1 MNEVVRA
8 LPYGVSSGKSAVSR
22 QPDGNLLAET
32 IHVLLVDDERLSRLV
47 VGNLLK
53 KCNYKVTA
61 VSTGMQA
68 LEALRTNG
76 AGTFQLVLTD
86 VMMPDVD
93 GIELLR
99 HVRQDDSLGSVPVVM
114 MSANEH
120 PDTVFECI
128 RAGAED
134 YLLKPLTKKEVQY
147 IWQHVWRR
155 KHQPALRVSPQP
167 VQEQAARTETPFA
180 SQQPSSS
187 STRAQQPAQPAL
199 KAHHDNSD
207 QQQTDAAVAT
217 GEAQSAHAP
226 DMAASLES
234 QSGQQASQQ
243 QTAPAT
249 SDVILVSRY
258 LSQCQSAMSTENG
271 FRIFCAVL
279 ALLQPSHAQGIPV
292 QTIRPSQLLLHRS
305 AQVTTQRD
313 LPLSV
318 SEAELYAS
326 PEELATGRS
335 TPASDIFSLGV
346 LFFELLNPNQDAQIR
361 TRVLTEVRR
370 RVLPV
375 SLGQHRPHETAFLL
389 ALLHPEA
396 SKRPTVAQII
406 GSNLLNMLRSS
417 VHQHPLAQAG
427 PAAPQMLAQQQR
439 LAEEQYRR
447 QHHALHQQEL
457 SQHGNNM
464 QQQQKQRQQS
474 QQVAPLEGVDSETL
488 LDFLSIMQQTTVT
501 AMDKTQH
508 QLSLLGSDIQ
518 EVNAA
523 ILSLQC
529 QHGVVSEQLPGLL
542 HQSSAPEQL
551 LLQPRAQ
558 APLELQHP
566 ASRKR
571 QRSWEAES
579 AESQSVSGSL
589 GPWHIDNHSEAD
601 SKRERIQQSCQNVD
615 RAFGEL
621 ERKFFLQRE
630 NPDGQAHRASPD
642 LSDSS
647 HVDLPGLAGLSDH
660 LADFSAD
667 LIDFSRYSQLK
678 VKAELNYSDL
688 LTVTDMVCS
697 TAFDR
702 DDEFFATAGVF
713 RRVKIF
719 DFASVQDSDTSIHY
733 PVLEIPSRSK
743 LSSVC
748 WNSYVKSNLICSDY
762 EGVVQLWDVSQQA
775 ETMTFEEHAK
785 RVWSVDFSQTD
796 PTRFLS
802 GSDDGTVRLWSIA
815 DESAVACIDSKA
827 NVCSVQFS
835 PTNSNL
841 MAFGS
846 ANYRVYLYD
855 LRQISAPLA
864 VIGGHTKAVSY
875 VRWVGGNQV
884 ISASTDNSLKLW
896 DVADAAQSEGNC
908 APITSFTGHTNEKNF
923 VGLSVS
929 KGGYVA
935 CGSENNA
942 VYCYNKA
949 VPTPICDHKFGT
961 PGQSHDPI
969 EAHQFVSSVCWSRKS
984 NTMISANSM
993 GNIKV
998 LELV

>member
-1 MNEVVRA
+1 
-8 LPYGVSSGKSAVSR
+8 LLLTWCHAVS
-22 QPDGNLLAET
+22 
-32 IHVLLVDDERLSRLV
+32 
-47 VGNLLK
+47 
-53 KCNYKVTA
+53 
-61 VSTGMQA
+61 
-68 LEALRTNG
+68 
-76 AGTFQLVLTD
+76 
-86 VMMPDVD
+86 
-93 GIELLR
+93 
-99 HVRQDDSLGSVPVVM
+99 
-114 MSANEH
+114 
-120 PDTVFECI
+120 
-128 RAGAED
+128 
-134 YLLKPLTKKEVQY
+134 
-147 IWQHVWRR
+147 
-155 KHQPALRVSPQP
+155 
-167 VQEQAARTETPFA
+167 QAARTETPST

-199 KAHHDNSD
+199 EDNHGNAA
-207 QQQTDAAVAT
+207 QQQPDAAVAA
-217 GEAQSAHAP
+217 GEAQSVQAP
-226 DMAASLES
+226 DMAASLQS

-243 QTAPAT
+243 QTVPAT

-318 SEAELYAS
+318 CEAELYAS
-326 PEELATGRS
+326 PEELATGCS

-346 LFFELLNPNQDAQIR
+346 LFFELLNPIQDAQIR

-417 VHQHPLAQAG
+417 VHQHPLVQAG

-439 LAEEQYRR
+439 LAEEQHRR

-457 SQHGNNM
+457 SQHGINM
-464 QQQQKQRQQS
+464 QQQQHKQRQQG

-529 QHGVVSEQLPGLL
+529 QHGVVSEQLPGQLL

-558 APLELQHP
+558 VPLELQHP

-579 AESQSVSGSL
+579 AGSL
-589 GPWHIDNHSEAD
+589 SASGLLGPLHVDNHSEGNF
-601 SKRERIQQSCQNVD
+601 KRERIQQSCQNVD

-647 HVDLPGLAGLSDH
+647 HVELPGLAGLSDH

-678 VKAELNYSDL
+678 ASHSAASCKS
-688 LTVTDMVCS
+688 
-697 TAFDR
+697 AFM
-702 DDEFFATAGVF
+702 
-713 RRVKIF
+713 
-719 DFASVQDSDTSIHY
+719 Q
-733 PVLEIPSRSK
+733 
-743 LSSVC
+743 
-748 WNSYVKSNLICSDY
+748 
-762 EGVVQLWDVSQQA
+762 
-775 ETMTFEEHAK
+775 
-785 RVWSVDFSQTD
+785 
-796 PTRFLS
+796 
-802 GSDDGTVRLWSIA
+802 
-815 DESAVACIDSKA
+815 
-827 NVCSVQFS
+827 
-835 PTNSNL
+835 
-841 MAFGS
+841 
-846 ANYRVYLYD
+846 
-855 LRQISAPLA
+855 
-864 VIGGHTKAVSY
+864 
-875 VRWVGGNQV
+875 
-884 ISASTDNSLKLW
+884 
-896 DVADAAQSEGNC
+896 
-908 APITSFTGHTNEKNF
+908 
-923 VGLSVS
+923 
-929 KGGYVA
+929 
-935 CGSENNA
+935 
-942 VYCYNKA
+942 
-949 VPTPICDHKFGT
+949 
-961 PGQSHDPI
+961 
-969 EAHQFVSSVCWSRKS
+969 
-984 NTMISANSM
+984 
-993 GNIKV
+993 
-998 LELV
+998 

>member
-234 QSGQQASQQ
+234 Q
-243 QTAPAT
+243 
-249 SDVILVSRY
+249 
-258 LSQCQSAMSTENG
+258 
-271 FRIFCAVL
+271 
-279 ALLQPSHAQGIPV
+279 
-292 QTIRPSQLLLHRS
+292 
-305 AQVTTQRD
+305 
-313 LPLSV
+313 
-318 SEAELYAS
+318 
-326 PEELATGRS
+326 
-335 TPASDIFSLGV
+335 
-346 LFFELLNPNQDAQIR
+346 
-361 TRVLTEVRR
+361 
-370 RVLPV
+370 
-375 SLGQHRPHETAFLL
+375 
-389 ALLHPEA
+389 
-396 SKRPTVAQII
+396 
-406 GSNLLNMLRSS
+406 
-417 VHQHPLAQAG
+417 
-427 PAAPQMLAQQQR
+427 
-439 LAEEQYRR
+439 
-447 QHHALHQQEL
+447 
-457 SQHGNNM
+457 
-464 QQQQKQRQQS
+464 
-474 QQVAPLEGVDSETL
+474 
-488 LDFLSIMQQTTVT
+488 
-501 AMDKTQH
+501 
-508 QLSLLGSDIQ
+508 
-518 EVNAA
+518 
-523 ILSLQC
+523 
-529 QHGVVSEQLPGLL
+529 
-542 HQSSAPEQL
+542 
-551 LLQPRAQ
+551 
-558 APLELQHP
+558 
-566 ASRKR
+566 
-571 QRSWEAES
+571 
-579 AESQSVSGSL
+579 
-589 GPWHIDNHSEAD
+589 
-601 SKRERIQQSCQNVD
+601 
-615 RAFGEL
+615 
-621 ERKFFLQRE
+621 
-630 NPDGQAHRASPD
+630 
-642 LSDSS
+642 
-647 HVDLPGLAGLSDH
+647 SDH

>member
-1 MNEVVRA
+1 MSETVNVIPA
-8 LPYGVSSGKSAVSR
+8 SIFSGKVAVGN
-22 QPDGNLLAET
+22 QPEGNLPAET

-47 VGNLLK
+47 VGNLLR
-53 KCNYKVTA
+53 KCKYKVTA
-61 VSTGMQA
+61 VATGMEA
-68 LEALRTNG
+68 LEVLRTNG

-93 GIELLR
+93 GIELLK
-99 HVRQDDSLGSVPVVM
+99 HVRQDDSLSSVPVVM

-155 KHQPALRVSPQP
+155 KHQPALRVPPQP
-167 VQEQAARTETPFA
+167 VQEPAQDQVETSAEPQTSGSHA
-180 SQQPSSS
+180 MV
-187 STRAQQPAQPAL
+187 QQPAQLAVQ
-199 KAHHDNSD
+199 AEGAAQH
-207 QQQTDAAVAT
+207 QQQVAGISLAHSDAQLPHASAAVGAVAFQR
-217 GEAQSAHAP
+217 EQQQ
-226 DMAASLES
+226 AASS
-234 QSGQQASQQ
+234 
-243 QTAPAT
+243 P
-249 SDVILVSRY
+249 SDVISVSRY
-258 LSQCQSAMSTENG
+258 LSLSQSNLSTENG

-279 ALLQPSHAQGIPV
+279 ALLQPAHAQGIPV
-292 QTIRPSQLLLHRS
+292 QSIRPSQLLLHRS
-305 AQVTTQRD
+305 GQVSIQDD
-313 LPLSV
+313 LPVSV
-318 SEAELYAS
+318 REAELYAS
-326 PEELATGRS
+326 PEELVTGCR
-335 TPASDIFSLGV
+335 TPASDIFSVGM
-346 LFFELLNPNQDAQIR
+346 LFFELLNPVQDAQVR
-361 TRVLTEVRR
+361 SRVLAEVRR
-370 RVLPV
+370 RVLPA
-375 SLGQHRPHETAFLL
+375 SLGQHRPHETAILL

-417 VHQHPLAQAG
+417 VHQQAPVQTG
-427 PAAPQMLAQQQR
+427 PSIAHQQQMLAQQQR
-439 LAEEQYRR
+439 LAEEQHRR
-447 QHHALHQQEL
+447 HQYACQQEQSAQA
-457 SQHGNNM
+457 SQPA
-464 QQQQKQRQQS
+464 QQQRQVS
-474 QQVAPLEGVDSETL
+474 PLAGVDSETL
-488 LDFLSIMQQTTVT
+488 LDFLSHMRQSTVT
-501 AMDKTQH
+501 AVDNTQH
-508 QLSLLGSDIQ
+508 QMAFLDRDIQ
-518 EVNAA
+518 EVNTAM
-523 ILSLQC
+523 LVLQC
-529 QHGVVSEQLPGLL
+529 QHGSAADSTTGDLL
-542 HQSSAPEQL
+542 QSSSAPSV
-551 LLQPRAQ
+551 LQSASP
-558 APLELQHP
+558 PLQLQHP

-571 QRSWEAES
+571 QRSWELDS
-579 AESQSVSGSL
+579 AESPLS
-589 GPWHIDNHSEAD
+589 D
-601 SKRERIQQSCQNVD
+601 SIAVAAQAAGQLSQAAFKRERIQQSCCNVD
-615 RAFGEL
+615 RAFDEL
-621 ERKFFLQRE
+621 ERKFFQQRE
-630 NPDGQAHRASPD
+630 VPARDASTGSPD

-647 HVDLPGLAGLSDH
+647 HVDLPGVANLSDH
-660 LADFSAD
+660 LADFSTD
-667 LIDFSRYSQLK
+667 LIDFSRYNQLK
-678 VKAELNYSDL
+678 VKAKLNYSDL

-762 EGVVQLWDVSQQA
+762 EGVVQLWDVSQQT

-785 RVWSVDFSQTD
+785 RVWSVDFSHTD

-855 LRQISAPLA
+855 LRHIAAPLA

-875 VRWVGGNQV
+875 VRWVGSSQV
-884 ISASTDNSLKLW
+884 ISASTDNTLKLW
-896 DVADAAQSEGNC
+896 DVADAASSEGDC

-929 KGGYVA
+929 QGGHVA

-942 VYCYNKA
+942 VYCYHKA
-949 VPTPICDHKFGT
+949 VSTPICYHKFGT
-961 PGQSHDPI
+961 PGQHEDPS

>member
-1 MNEVVRA
+1 MQMHEVVRA
-8 LPYGVSSGKSAVSR
+8 LPYGVSTGKSAVSR

-53 KCNYKVTA
+53 KCKYKVTA
-61 VSTGMQA
+61 VSTGMEA
-68 LEALRTNG
+68 LEALRMNG

-155 KHQPALRVSPQP
+155 KHQPALRVSAQP
-167 VQEQAARTETPFA
+167 AQERAARTETPSA

-187 STRAQQPAQPAL
+187 STRAQQPAQPADED
-199 KAHHDNSD
+199 KRDTAA
-207 QQQTDAAVAT
+207 QQQPEAALASS
-217 GEAQSAHAP
+217 EAQCAQAP
-226 DMAASLES
+226 DMAVSLES

-243 QTAPAT
+243 QTAPVT
-249 SDVILVSRY
+249 GDVILVSRY

-318 SEAELYAS
+318 CEAELYAS
-326 PEELATGRS
+326 PEELATGCS

-346 LFFELLNPNQDAQIR
+346 LFFELLNPIQDAQMR

-389 ALLHPEA
+389 ALLHPDA

-417 VHQHPLAQAG
+417 VHQHPLVQAG
-427 PAAPQMLAQQQR
+427 SHAPQILAQQQR
-439 LAEEQYRR
+439 LAEEQHRR
-447 QHHALHQQEL
+447 QHHALHQQQL
-457 SQHGNNM
+457 SEHGNT
-464 QQQQKQRQQS
+464 QQQQHG
-474 QQVAPLEGVDSETL
+474 QQVAALEGVDSETL
-488 LDFLSIMQQTTVT
+488 LEFLSIMQQTTAT
-501 AMDKTQH
+501 SLDTTQH
-508 QLSLLGSDIQ
+508 QLSLLGCDIQ

-529 QHGVVSEQLPGLL
+529 QHGLVSEQLPGQLL

-551 LLQPRAQ
+551 LLQPRLQ
-558 APLELQHP
+558 GHLELQHP
-566 ASRKR
+566 VSRKR

-579 AESQSVSGSL
+579 AEFLSASGSL
-589 GPWHIDNHSEAD
+589 GLLHIDNQPVAD
-601 SKRERIQQSCQNVD
+601 FKRERIQQRCQNID

-630 NPDGQAHRASPD
+630 APDGQRASPD

-688 LTVTDMVCS
+688 LTITDMVCS

-875 VRWVGGNQV
+875 VRWVGSNQV
-884 ISASTDNSLKLW
+884 ISASTDNTLKLW

-908 APITSFTGHTNEKNF
+908 APITSFTGKRYTRDHAP
-923 VGLSVS
+923 VVHICACCCCAAVSVVWM
-929 KGGYVA
+929 YVA
-935 CGSENNA
+935 
-942 VYCYNKA
+942 
-949 VPTPICDHKFGT
+949 
-961 PGQSHDPI
+961 
-969 EAHQFVSSVCWSRKS
+969 
-984 NTMISANSM
+984 
-993 GNIKV
+993 
-998 LELV
+998 

>member
-1 MNEVVRA
+1 MLTWCHVV
-8 LPYGVSSGKSAVSR
+8 S
-22 QPDGNLLAET
+22 
-32 IHVLLVDDERLSRLV
+32 
-47 VGNLLK
+47 
-53 KCNYKVTA
+53 
-61 VSTGMQA
+61 
-68 LEALRTNG
+68 
-76 AGTFQLVLTD
+76 
-86 VMMPDVD
+86 
-93 GIELLR
+93 
-99 HVRQDDSLGSVPVVM
+99 
-114 MSANEH
+114 
-120 PDTVFECI
+120 
-128 RAGAED
+128 
-134 YLLKPLTKKEVQY
+134 
-147 IWQHVWRR
+147 
-155 KHQPALRVSPQP
+155 
-167 VQEQAARTETPFA
+167 QAARTETPSA

-199 KAHHDNSD
+199 EANHDNSA
-207 QQQTDAAVAT
+207 QQQPDAAVAT
-217 GEAQSAHAP
+217 GEAQSAQAP
-226 DMAASLES
+226 DVAGSLES
-234 QSGQQASQQ
+234 QSGQQPSQQ
-243 QTAPAT
+243 QTAPAA

-318 SEAELYAS
+318 CEAELYAS

-346 LFFELLNPNQDAQIR
+346 LFFQLLNPIQDAQIR

-417 VHQHPLAQAG
+417 VHQHPLVQAG
-427 PAAPQMLAQQQR
+427 SAAPQVLAPQQR
-439 LAEEQYRR
+439 LTEQQYRR
-447 QHHALHQQEL
+447 QHHALHQQEP
-457 SQHGNNM
+457 SQHGIN
-464 QQQQKQRQQS
+464 QQQQRHEHRQQS

-523 ILSLQC
+523 ILLLQC
-529 QHGVVSEQLPGLL
+529 QHGIVSEQAPGQLL

-558 APLELQHP
+558 LPLELQHP

-579 AESQSVSGSL
+579 AESLSASGSL
-589 GPWHIDNHSEAD
+589 ESLHIDNHSEVE

-621 ERKFFLQRE
+621 EMKFFLQRE

-678 VKAELNYSDL
+678 ASHSAASCKS
-688 LTVTDMVCS
+688 
-697 TAFDR
+697 AFM
-702 DDEFFATAGVF
+702 
-713 RRVKIF
+713 
-719 DFASVQDSDTSIHY
+719 Q
-733 PVLEIPSRSK
+733 
-743 LSSVC
+743 
-748 WNSYVKSNLICSDY
+748 
-762 EGVVQLWDVSQQA
+762 
-775 ETMTFEEHAK
+775 
-785 RVWSVDFSQTD
+785 
-796 PTRFLS
+796 
-802 GSDDGTVRLWSIA
+802 
-815 DESAVACIDSKA
+815 
-827 NVCSVQFS
+827 
-835 PTNSNL
+835 
-841 MAFGS
+841 
-846 ANYRVYLYD
+846 
-855 LRQISAPLA
+855 
-864 VIGGHTKAVSY
+864 
-875 VRWVGGNQV
+875 
-884 ISASTDNSLKLW
+884 
-896 DVADAAQSEGNC
+896 
-908 APITSFTGHTNEKNF
+908 
-923 VGLSVS
+923 
-929 KGGYVA
+929 
-935 CGSENNA
+935 
-942 VYCYNKA
+942 
-949 VPTPICDHKFGT
+949 
-961 PGQSHDPI
+961 
-969 EAHQFVSSVCWSRKS
+969 
-984 NTMISANSM
+984 
-993 GNIKV
+993 
-998 LELV
+998 

>member
-8 LPYGVSSGKSAVSR
+8 LPYGVSSGKSAASR
-22 QPDGNLLAET
+22 QPDDNLLTET

-53 KCNYKVTA
+53 KCKYKVTA
-61 VSTGMQA
+61 VSTGMEA
-68 LEALRTNG
+68 LEALRMNG

-167 VQEQAARTETPFA
+167 AQEQVARTENPSA

-187 STRAQQPAQPAL
+187 STRAQQPVQPTVEDN
-199 KAHHDNSD
+199 HDHAA
-207 QQQTDAAVAT
+207 QQQPEAAVAPS
-217 GEAQSAHAP
+217 EAQSAQAP
-226 DMAASLES
+226 DMAASLQS
-234 QSGQQASQQ
+234 QPAQQASQQ
-243 QTAPAT
+243 QT
-249 SDVILVSRY
+249 SDVVLVSRY

-318 SEAELYAS
+318 CEAELYAS
-326 PEELATGRS
+326 PEELATGCS

-346 LFFELLNPNQDAQIR
+346 LFFELLNPIQDAHFR

-375 SLGQHRPHETAFLL
+375 SLGQQRPHETAFLL

-396 SKRPTVAQII
+396 SKRPTVTQII

-417 VHQHPLAQAG
+417 VHQHPLVQAG

-439 LAEEQYRR
+439 LAEEQHRR

-457 SQHGNNM
+457 SQHGINM
-464 QQQQKQRQQS
+464 QQQQQQPKQRQHG
-474 QQVAPLEGVDSETL
+474 QQAAPVEGVDPETL

-523 ILSLQC
+523 ILSIQC
-529 QHGVVSEQLPGLL
+529 QHGVVSEQLPGQLL
-542 HQSSAPEQL
+542 HQSSAPERL

-558 APLELQHP
+558 VPLELQHP

-579 AESQSVSGSL
+579 AESLSASGSL
-589 GPWHIDNHSEAD
+589 GPLHVDSHSEAD
-601 SKRERIQQSCQNVD
+601 FKRERMQQSCQNID

-630 NPDGQAHRASPD
+630 ASDGQAHRASPD

-667 LIDFSRYSQLK
+667 LIDFSRYSHLK

-762 EGVVQLWDVSQQA
+762 EGVVQLWDVSQQS

-875 VRWVGGNQV
+875 VRWVGSNQV
-884 ISASTDNSLKLW
+884 ISASTDNTLKLW

-929 KGGYVA
+929 QGGYVA

-949 VPTPICDHKFGT
+949 VPTPICEHKFGT
-961 PGQSHDPI
+961 PGQSDDPT

>member
-1 MNEVVRA
+1 
-8 LPYGVSSGKSAVSR
+8 
-22 QPDGNLLAET
+22 
-32 IHVLLVDDERLSRLV
+32 
-47 VGNLLK
+47 
-53 KCNYKVTA
+53 
-61 VSTGMQA
+61 
-68 LEALRTNG
+68 
-76 AGTFQLVLTD
+76 
-86 VMMPDVD
+86 
-93 GIELLR
+93 
-99 HVRQDDSLGSVPVVM
+99 
-114 MSANEH
+114 
-120 PDTVFECI
+120 
-128 RAGAED
+128 
-134 YLLKPLTKKEVQY
+134 
-147 IWQHVWRR
+147 
-155 KHQPALRVSPQP
+155 
-167 VQEQAARTETPFA
+167 
-180 SQQPSSS
+180 
-187 STRAQQPAQPAL
+187 
-199 KAHHDNSD
+199 
-207 QQQTDAAVAT
+207 
-217 GEAQSAHAP
+217 
-226 DMAASLES
+226 MAASLES
-234 QSGQQASQQ
+234 QSGQQASLQ

-258 LSQCQSAMSTENG
+258 LFQCQSAMSTENG

-417 VHQHPLAQAG
+417 VHQHPLVQAG

-464 QQQQKQRQQS
+464 QQQQQKQRQQS
-474 QQVAPLEGVDSETL
+474 HQVAPLEGVDSETL

-579 AESQSVSGSL
+579 AESQSASGSL

-667 LIDFSRYSQLK
+667 LIDFSRYSQL
-678 VKAELNYSDL
+678 
-688 LTVTDMVCS
+688 
-697 TAFDR
+697 R
-702 DDEFFATAGVF
+702 
-713 RRVKIF
+713 
-719 DFASVQDSDTSIHY
+719 
-733 PVLEIPSRSK
+733 
-743 LSSVC
+743 
-748 WNSYVKSNLICSDY
+748 
-762 EGVVQLWDVSQQA
+762 
-775 ETMTFEEHAK
+775 
-785 RVWSVDFSQTD
+785 
-796 PTRFLS
+796 
-802 GSDDGTVRLWSIA
+802 
-815 DESAVACIDSKA
+815 
-827 NVCSVQFS
+827 
-835 PTNSNL
+835 
-841 MAFGS
+841 
-846 ANYRVYLYD
+846 
-855 LRQISAPLA
+855 
-864 VIGGHTKAVSY
+864 
-875 VRWVGGNQV
+875 
-884 ISASTDNSLKLW
+884 ASTLFCHANLPLCNDLVS
-896 DVADAAQSEGNC
+896 A
-908 APITSFTGHTNEKNF
+908 F
-923 VGLSVS
+923 V
-929 KGGYVA
+929 
-935 CGSENNA
+935 
-942 VYCYNKA
+942 
-949 VPTPICDHKFGT
+949 
-961 PGQSHDPI
+961 Q
-969 EAHQFVSSVCWSRKS
+969 
-984 NTMISANSM
+984 
-993 GNIKV
+993 
-998 LELV
+998 

>member
-1 MNEVVRA
+1 MQMHEVVRA
-8 LPYGVSSGKSAVSR
+8 LPYGVSTGKSAVSR

-53 KCNYKVTA
+53 KCKYKVTA
-61 VSTGMQA
+61 VSTGMEA
-68 LEALRTNG
+68 LEALRMNG

-155 KHQPALRVSPQP
+155 KHQPALRVSAQP
-167 VQEQAARTETPFA
+167 AQERAARTETPSA

-187 STRAQQPAQPAL
+187 STRAQQPAQPADED
-199 KAHHDNSD
+199 KRDTAA
-207 QQQTDAAVAT
+207 QQQPEAALASS
-217 GEAQSAHAP
+217 EAQCAQAP
-226 DMAASLES
+226 DMAVSLES

-243 QTAPAT
+243 QTAPVT
-249 SDVILVSRY
+249 GDVILVSRY

-318 SEAELYAS
+318 CEAELYAS
-326 PEELATGRS
+326 PEELATGCS

-346 LFFELLNPNQDAQIR
+346 LFFELLNPIQDAQMR

-389 ALLHPEA
+389 ALLHPDA

-417 VHQHPLAQAG
+417 VHQHPLVQAG
-427 PAAPQMLAQQQR
+427 SHAPQILAQQQR
-439 LAEEQYRR
+439 LAEEQHRR
-447 QHHALHQQEL
+447 QHHALHQQQL
-457 SQHGNNM
+457 SEHGNT
-464 QQQQKQRQQS
+464 QQQQHG
-474 QQVAPLEGVDSETL
+474 QQVAALEGVDSETL
-488 LDFLSIMQQTTVT
+488 LEFLSIMQQTTAT
-501 AMDKTQH
+501 SLDTTQH
-508 QLSLLGSDIQ
+508 QLSLLGCDIQ

-529 QHGVVSEQLPGLL
+529 QHGLVSEQLPGQLL

-551 LLQPRAQ
+551 LLQPRLQ
-558 APLELQHP
+558 GHLELQHP
-566 ASRKR
+566 VSRKR

-579 AESQSVSGSL
+579 AEFLSASGSL
-589 GPWHIDNHSEAD
+589 GLLHIDNQPVAD
-601 SKRERIQQSCQNVD
+601 FKRERIQQRCQNID

-630 NPDGQAHRASPD
+630 APDGQRASPD

-688 LTVTDMVCS
+688 LTITDMVCS

-875 VRWVGGNQV
+875 VRWVGSNQV
-884 ISASTDNSLKLW
+884 ISASTDNTLKLW

-929 KGGYVA
+929 QGGYVA

-942 VYCYNKA
+942 VYCYNRA
-949 VPTPICDHKFGT
+949 VPTPICEHKFGT
-961 PGQSHDPI
+961 PGQADDPT